1 MKKLTAADSETKSPD
16 IKAENLAALRA
27 LFPELVTEGPD
38 GVAVNLDV
46 LKQLVGDQRKT
57 GQVSLM
63 RVREPNLLGSSALCV
78 MLA

>member
-1 MKKLTAADSETKSPD
+1 MKKMDLHDRETKSPD
-16 IKAENLAALRA
+16 IAAANLAALRA
-27 LFPELVTEGPD
+27 LFPELFTEGPD

-57 GQVSLM
+57 GQVLM